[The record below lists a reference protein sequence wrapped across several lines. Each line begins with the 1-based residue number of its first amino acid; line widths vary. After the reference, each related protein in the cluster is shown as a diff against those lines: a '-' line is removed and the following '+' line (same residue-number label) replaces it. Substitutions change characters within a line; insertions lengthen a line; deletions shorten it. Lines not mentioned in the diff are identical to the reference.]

1 MFNIFKKPPQNLPR
15 FWKEY
20 EACFEGK
27 PPELVKDTQFI
38 VLDTE
43 TTGFSYKND
52 RMLSIGAVKV
62 QGNNINVSDTFEY
75 YIKQDKFNPES
86 VKIHGILP
94 VDHPGA
100 ISEEEALVKFLKYI
114 GNSILVAHHAHFDV
128 TMINTSLKRHNLP
141 NLKNKVLDTG
151 WLYKKTLLNSN
162 LINKE
167 KNYSLDEIA
176 DAFIIETKDRHTATG
191 DAYITAIAFLKIL
204 GRLDKKKDLKT
215 KQLLKM

>member
-1 MFNIFKKPPQNLPR
+1 MFNIFKKTPQNLPR

-20 EACFEGK
+20 EACFEKK